1 MVLDSGHVVEFD
13 SPDNLLA
20 RKDSLF
26 YSMAKNAGLA
36 IDIRGGKPDSPLV
49 TSEPPRDTT
58 SRPGSASS
66 QEGVPPPAS
75 SLGQPPISLIG
86 PPLTPIS
93 RMDSED
99 TLPRSSSSEFETND
113 QSGSAN
119 GKKVDSEV

>member
-1 MVLDSGHVVEFD
+1 MVLDSGHVTEFD

-26 YSMAKNAGLA
+26 YSMAKNAGLVV
-36 IDIRGGKPDSPLV
+36 DIRGGKPVSPLV
-49 TSEPPRDTT
+49 TSEPPRDPT

-75 SLGQPPISLIG
+75 PVG

-93 RMDSED
+93 RMDSQD

-119 GKKVDSEV
+119 GKKGESEV

>member
-1 MVLDSGHVVEFD
+1 MVLDSGHVTEFD

-26 YSMAKNAGLA
+26 YSMAKNAGLVV
-36 IDIRGGKPDSPLV
+36 DIRGGKPVSPLV
-49 TSEPPRDTT
+49 TSEPPRDPT

-75 SLGQPPISLIG
+75 PVGPRPISPIG

-93 RMDSED
+93 RMDSQD

-113 QSGSAN
+113 QSGSPN
-119 GKKVDSEV
+119 GKRGESEV